1 VLLAIQER
9 LATQVTLAL
18 QAPLL
23 ALQGLQEPLETLEPQ
38 VILVTQDRLVQQVIL
53 VLGLQVQLVL
63 LEILVQLVTRVLIAR
78 LLVRQGQLVPQVL

>member
-1 VLLAIQER
+1 LAIQER

-53 VLGLQVQLVL
+53 VLGLQGQLVL
-63 LEILVQLVTRVLIAR
+63 LVILVQLVTRVLIAR
-78 LLVRQGQLVPQVL
+78 LLVRQGQLVLQVL